1 MCAKPGLLISSRV
14 SNAVL
19 CSCTFSTPAPY
30 PTNPIEYCP
39 FPPLCVTGA
48 VPVDAKAAELKF
60 WTKNDGQVRIRFH
73 FRQGT
78 VYMNSSPSVGDC
90 LS

>member
-1 MCAKPGLLISSRV
+1 MLFSARARSLPLPHILLTLLNIV
-14 SNAVL
+14 H
-19 CSCTFSTPAPY
+19 F
-30 PTNPIEYCP
+30 
-39 FPPLCVTGA
+39 PLCVTGA